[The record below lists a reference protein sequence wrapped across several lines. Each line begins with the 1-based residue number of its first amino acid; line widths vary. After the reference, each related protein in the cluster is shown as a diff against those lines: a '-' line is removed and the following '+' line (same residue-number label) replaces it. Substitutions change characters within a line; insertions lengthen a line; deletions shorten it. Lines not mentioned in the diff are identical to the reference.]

1 VVLAVVIRVVLLY
14 EALAFAGWEE
24 QIIRLIAQAL
34 LGLQLVLLQGYVWA
48 LLLLPPKALVRVYL
62 TSGR

>member
-34 LGLQLVLLQGYVWA
+34 LGLQLILLQGYVWA
-48 LLLLPPKALVRVYL
+48 LLLLPP
-62 TSGR
+62 

>member
-1 VVLAVVIRVVLLY
+1 MVLAVVIRVVLLY